1 MAQWNIDPTHTSAE
15 FSVRHMMITNVR
27 GKFETVSGV
36 INFDEAN
43 PAASSIDV
51 TIDVNTV
58 NTGVADRDNHLR
70 SADFFDV
77 EKFPTITFKS
87 TNVQLNSDNSAK
99 VTGDLTIR
107 DVTRSVVIEGEYL
120 GQHKTPFGTTITGF
134 NGNTQINREDFGLT
148 WNVALETGGV
158 LVGKDIK
165 IALEVEAV
173 LATEE
178 QPA

>member
-27 GKFETVSGV
+27 GKFETISGV
-36 INFDEAN
+36 VEYDAEN
-43 PAASSIDV
+43 PSAASVDV
-51 TIDVNTV
+51 TIDVKSINS
-58 NTGVADRDNHLR
+58 GVADRDNHLR
-70 SADFFDV
+70 SADFFDA
-77 EKFPTITFKS
+77 EKFPNITFKS
-87 TNVQLNSDNSAK
+87 TKVVFSGDNDVK

-107 DVTRSVVIEGEYL
+107 DVTRSVVIEGEFL
-120 GQHKTPFGTTITGF
+120 GQHKTPFGTTIVGF

-173 LATEE
+173 LATEN

>member
-36 INFDEAN
+36 VNFDAAN
-43 PAASSIDV
+43 PAAASIDV
-51 TIDVNTV
+51 TIDVSSI
-58 NTGVADRDNHLR
+58 NTGVADRDAHLR
-70 SADFFDV
+70 GADFFDV
-77 EKFPTITFKS
+77 EKFPNITFKS
-87 TNVQLNSDNSAK
+87 TNVQVNSDNSAK

-134 NGNTQINREDFGLT
+134 NGTTQINREDFGLT

>member
-134 NGNTQINREDFGLT
+134 NGTTQINREDFGLT